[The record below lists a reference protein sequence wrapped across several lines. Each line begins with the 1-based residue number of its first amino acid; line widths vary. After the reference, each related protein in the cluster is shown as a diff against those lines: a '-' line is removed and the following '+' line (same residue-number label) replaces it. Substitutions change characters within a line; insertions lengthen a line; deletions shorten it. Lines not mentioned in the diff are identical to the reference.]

1 MIESNVQKKLVKI
14 LFERSFC
21 YDPEGGFVLSSGQ
34 RSNVYIDV
42 KKTVYSPEGMEL
54 VGRVF
59 FERIKAEPIDGI
71 GGITLGADPIAYAAA
86 LISNLEG
93 KPLEVFVV
101 RKDAKKHGT
110 QRWIEGNLNEGA
122 KVVIVDDV
130 VTTGASTVKAIDK
143 AREAGFEVIKV
154 IALVDR
160 EEGGREAIEKLCNM
174 EAIVAKKDLLRLYE
188 EKTGQKRKSSEGQ
201 DPALK
206 IK

>member
-1 MIESNVQKKLVKI
+1 MVETNLQKKLVKI
-14 LFERSFC
+14 LFERSFR
-21 YDPEGGFVLSSGQ
+21 YDPKGGFVLSSGQ

-59 FERIKAEPIDGI
+59 FERIKDEPVDGI
-71 GGITLGADPIAYAAA
+71 GGITLGADPIAYGAA

-110 QRWIEGNLNEGA
+110 RRWIEGNLNEGA

-130 VTTGASTVKAIDK
+130 VTTGASTVKAIEK
-143 AREAGFEVIKV
+143 AREAGYEVIKA

-174 EAIVAKKDLLRLYE
+174 EAVVTKKDLIRLYE
-188 EKTGQKRKSSEGQ
+188 EETLRKSKSSEV
-201 DPALK
+201 
-206 IK
+206 